1 MEDEPLIQ
9 QDVLR
14 EIVNRAIDAST
25 NIYSNDLIAQNK
37 LLKISI
43 QFNDAFE
50 GVRSVN
56 DIKRTKLEKYLSR
69 QEITVNIE
77 LQEGM
82 DQISELD
89 LTWRDPLAS
98 KVISDK
104 SDLVQNLSGGAKKS
118 FMKPSHKMRVQIP
131 FIIRDMCAT
140 FVENFRDDNIEA
152 LPQHLYHDN
161 TWKESNETLANVT
174 EDIFDSLRDIW
185 RNPAFDTEFVN
196 VQSEGTYVTDIVVPL
211 IRASLRKLPTK
222 KNGFLSTAERQSLAS
237 ADRRGKGKQ
246 GKRPDVM
253 FMEKHR
259 EKLYELMFVECS
271 RIICTERKK
280 DDDKMKLW
288 REMNDGLYY
297 VHRSCRPDKNEFGIL
312 GVQIAGSMM
321 YLNILIK
328 DSYDIH
334 RLFHLCSVE
343 IPIQPSSG
351 EDVLQF
357 VEALLLLRNIMIVN
371 ISLLFHSS
379 ETRSERLKR
388 QKALPQH
395 LYHDNTWKESNE
407 TLANVTEDIFD
418 SLRDIWRNPAF
429 DTEFV
434 NVQSEGT
441 YVTDIVVPLIRASLR
456 KLPTKKNGFL
466 STAERQ
472 SLASADRR
480 GKGKQGKRPDVMF
493 MEKHREKLY
502 ELMFVECSRII
513 CTERKKDDDKMK
525 LWREM
530 NDGLYYVHRSCRPDK
545 NEFGI
550 LGVQIAG
557 SMMYLNILI
566 KDSYDIHR
574 LFHLCSVEIPIQPSS
589 GEDVLQFVEALL
601 LLRNIMIVNISL
613 LFHSSE
619 TRSERLKRQRSMMYL
634 NILIKDS
641 YDIHR
646 LFHLCSVEI
655 PIRPSSGED
664 VLQFVEALLLLRNIM
679 IVNISLLFHSSET
692 RSERLKRQSS
702 SSTISSPNEGY

>member
-1 MEDEPLIQ
+1 MSTELYQTVYNFFTTSPIEHITAFSVIYQIMEDEPLIQ

-25 NIYSNDLIAQNK
+25 NIYSNNLIAQNK
-37 LLKISI
+37 LLKIPI

-56 DIKRTKLEKYLSR
+56 DIKRAKLEKHLSR
-69 QEITVNIE
+69 QEITVNIGDLKRKFSQSSSQLTLE
-77 LQEGM
+77 LQEGV

-118 FMKPSHKMRVQIP
+118 FMKPSHKMRVQTP
-131 FIIRDMCAT
+131 SIIRDMCTT

-185 RNPAFDTEFVN
+185 RNPAFNTEFVN
-196 VQSEGTYVTDIVVPL
+196 AQSEGTYVTDIVVPL

-259 EKLYELMFVECS
+259 KKLYELMFVECS

-280 DDDKMKLW
+280 DDDEMKLW

-312 GVQIAGSMM
+312 GVQIAG
-321 YLNILIK
+321 
-328 DSYDIH
+328 
-334 RLFHLCSVE
+334 
-343 IPIQPSSG
+343 
-351 EDVLQF
+351 
-357 VEALLLLRNIMIVN
+357 
-371 ISLLFHSS
+371 
-379 ETRSERLKR
+379 
-388 QKALPQH
+388 
-395 LYHDNTWKESNE
+395 
-407 TLANVTEDIFD
+407 
-418 SLRDIWRNPAF
+418 
-429 DTEFV
+429 
-434 NVQSEGT
+434 
-441 YVTDIVVPLIRASLR
+441 
-456 KLPTKKNGFL
+456 
-466 STAERQ
+466 
-472 SLASADRR
+472 
-480 GKGKQGKRPDVMF
+480 
-493 MEKHREKLY
+493 
-502 ELMFVECSRII
+502 
-513 CTERKKDDDKMK
+513 
-525 LWREM
+525 
-530 NDGLYYVHRSCRPDK
+530 
-545 NEFGI
+545 
-550 LGVQIAG
+550 
-557 SMMYLNILI
+557 
-566 KDSYDIHR
+566 
-574 LFHLCSVEIPIQPSS
+574 
-589 GEDVLQFVEALL
+589 
-601 LLRNIMIVNISL
+601 
-613 LFHSSE
+613 
-619 TRSERLKRQRSMMYL
+619 SMMYL

-692 RSERLKRQSS
+692 RSKRLKRQSS
-702 SSTISSPNEGY
+702 SSTISSPKYYDD